1 MLYLY
6 MYLTRNHQ
14 DFRGKFLFPFLVL
27 PEKGEKLRKKN
38 CLRLV
43 VGGLSTS
50 IPWDLAGAPRP
61 RLGESCNT
69 LTVFHYAELS

>member
-27 PEKGEKLRKKN
+27 PEKGEKLRKKEKLPLT
-38 CLRLV
+38 CCGRLEH
-43 VGGLSTS
+43 LH
-50 IPWDLAGAPRP
+50 P
-61 RLGESCNT
+61 LGSSRGSSAQARG
-69 LTVFHYAELS
+69 VM

>member
-27 PEKGEKLRKKN
+27 PEKGRN
-38 CLRLV
+38 
-43 VGGLSTS
+43 
-50 IPWDLAGAPRP
+50 
-61 RLGESCNT
+61 
-69 LTVFHYAELS
+69 